1 LVVTGSF
8 SSMVRSA
15 PGRSSAP
22 RRGSPGAQVAHAHQV
37 FLFHHRVFADELAR
51 HAAVLCEHQQ
61 ADGVDV
67 EPPGR
72 RQATQ
77 LRGVEEKARVVVA
90 PAVLR
95 GEQRHGGFM
104 PVLGLAADVPDRLV
118 QQDGD
123 LRGLLA
129 LGFFVHLDAVGW
141 FHLQPHGG
149 DLPIDLDPALGD
161 PVVGLA
167 ARAQAALGHAFV
179 QADGVGGP
187 GHPRERAGRCGRTP
201 DGAGGVGGRGSRHN
215 RCAGR
220 RFLHR
225 HRLLLL

>member
-1 LVVTGSF
+1 VDGAQRAGAFVGAAQGL
-8 SSMVRSA
+8 
-15 PGRSSAP
+15 
-22 RRGSPGAQVAHAHQV
+22 PGAQVAHAHQV

-95 GEQRHGGFM
+95 GEQRHGGLM
-104 PVLGLAADVPDRLV
+104 AVLGLAADVPM
-118 QQDGD
+118 
-123 LRGLLA
+123 GLLSRMVTCVA
-129 LGFFVHLDAVGW
+129 CWPSAFLSISMRSARLD
-141 FHLQPHGG
+141 LQPHGR
-149 DLPIDLDPALGD
+149 DLAIDLDPALGN

-167 ARAQAALGHAFV
+167 ARAQAALGHALV
-179 QADGVGGP
+179 QADRVGGP
-187 GHPRERAGRCGRTP
+187 GHAREGAGRCGCTP
-201 DGAGGVGGRGSRHN
+201 DGAGGAGGRGGRHN